1 MKLINYLAGLSLIF
15 LASCTTELVVK
26 DTPNLEVSTEKST
39 YKVGQEIVFN
49 FKGEAELIS
58 FYSGQG
64 YNDYAFR
71 EGRVLNLE
79 TKGASLS
86 FTSSVTNGA
95 QANQLAIMA
104 SSDFNGNYSSL
115 ASVKAATWTDITKR
129 FTLGTSAT
137 FLASTSQDISDLI
150 APGKPIYIAFKY
162 LTKPQATNG
171 LARTW
176 MIQAV
181 SLNSTTS
188 FNGAFPLLKDQA
200 YAAFRI
206 VQEDSVN
213 TPSRSSITSTRVTLL
228 GNVYKDPSDPIYN
241 PNNPIFDPTNPIYDP
256 LSPLY
261 DRTAVRPTYVAYDPT
276 SPYNDPQRETWAV
289 SAPITTD
296 KVDMGPDLSVPVQ
309 GIRNPK
315 LKEYRFTYTRPGT
328 YKAYFVASNTTIDQS
343 KTVVKEVALT
353 IEP

>member
-26 DTPNLEVSTEKST
+26 DAPDLEVSTEKST

-58 FYSGQG
+58 FYSGQA

-71 EGRVLNLE
+71 EGRVLDLE

-241 PNNPIFDPTNPIYDP
+241 PNDPIFDPTNPIYDP

-328 YKAYFVASNTTIDQS
+328 YKAYFVASNTTIDES
-343 KTVVKEVALT
+343 KSIVKEVTLT